1 MAARLPL
8 ITASTTG
15 IAIPRT
21 SCSGSRFVISS
32 RRDTHAS
39 DDSGKA
45 AFPRSDSYDE
55 PLTGQ

>member
-1 MAARLPL
+1 
-8 ITASTTG
+8 
-15 IAIPRT
+15 
-21 SCSGSRFVISS
+21 VISS